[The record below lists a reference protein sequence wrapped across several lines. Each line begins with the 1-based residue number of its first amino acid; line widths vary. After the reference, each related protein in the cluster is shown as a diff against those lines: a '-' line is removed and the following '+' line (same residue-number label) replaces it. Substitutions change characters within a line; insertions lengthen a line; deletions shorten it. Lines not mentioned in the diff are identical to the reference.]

1 VNKGLERLTHEQA
14 LTIKSLRKQL
24 RQSLRISV
32 GAHAVLPSNEEED
45 EEEDDEDD
53 EDDEEDVDMSGGLD
67 KSIFLTEQMLAE
79 ARKGLEYR
87 VRTSELHL
95 GGRVLSGEWNE
106 DI

>member
-1 VNKGLERLTHEQA
+1 MRC
-14 LTIKSLRKQL
+14 
-24 RQSLRISV
+24 
-32 GAHAVLPSNEEED
+32 
-45 EEEDDEDD
+45 
-53 EDDEEDVDMSGGLD
+53 GLD
-67 KSIFLTEQMLAE
+67 KSILLTEQMLAE